1 VSYSFTEIDSGF
13 PGGIQLSFRISQQN
27 FIPVVKIKPA
37 EISVHA
43 CSHGRTHK
51 KCRVTKQAELQS
63 TYNEEFIVAGST

>member
-37 EISVHA
+37 EISAHA
-43 CSHGRTHK
+43 ARGELIK
-51 KCRVTKQAELQS
+51 NAELLNKLSCSQPY
-63 TYNEEFIVAGST
+63 TTKNT